1 MPAGGFALGVDL
13 GTSNTV
19 AVLRGPD
26 GRARSLLVDG
36 SPLLPSAVYADPGGS
51 LLVGRDAIHS
61 ARLDP
66 ARFEPNPKRR
76 IDDHT
81 VLLGD
86 RELPVV
92 DLIAAVL
99 MRVAEEARRTP
110 GGAPLDP
117 VTLTCPAGWGPTR
130 RGTLCAAA
138 ARAGWPRVRLVEA
151 PVAAATY
158 FTNVLGRQVPI
169 GSVVVVH
176 DFGAGTFD
184 VSVVARTGNGFDVL
198 AVDGRDD
205 IGGLDI
211 DAAIVAHLGTRYGES
226 QEWKRLT
233 SPSTVEDRRY
243 RRMLWDDVRVAK
255 ERLSRAQSAELTIPL
270 QNTDAHLTREELE
283 TLARPVLEQTVRVT
297 EGALRWA
304 KLAEGR
310 LAGVFLVGGASRTP
324 LVATLLHRALG
335 EPPLAIEQ
343 PELVVAEGS
352 LFATP
357 IAATRRPN
365 TVMFSAVPA
374 APVSVPP
381 AGPRPA
387 SGPPTP
393 PLPVSVPPGPS
404 PTSGPPARPVSGP
417 PRPVSPPP
425 PVRSIPP
432 QSVRVPQPTL
442 IAPRPAP
449 RPPAVAPRPARTYHP
464 RPNLFLRSLRIAI
477 MTAILIAVP
486 VAAAYLGFHLA
497 QGTPAWPLDITW

>member
-1 MPAGGFALGVDL
+1 MAGAGYALGVDF

-19 AVLRGPD
+19 AVLRWPD
-26 GRARSLLVDG
+26 GRARPLLVDG
-36 SPLLPSAVYADPGGS
+36 SPLLPSSVYADPGGT

-76 IDDHT
+76 IDDQS

-86 RELPVV
+86 RELSVV
-92 DLIAAVL
+92 ELIAAVL
-99 MRVAEEARRTP
+99 GRIGEEARRTT
-110 GGAPLDP
+110 GGAPIHP

-130 RGTLCAAA
+130 RGVLKAAA
-138 ARAGWPRVRLVEA
+138 AKAGWPDVRLVEE

-184 VSVVARTGNGFDVL
+184 VSVVARTATGFEVL

-211 DAAIVAHLGTRYGES
+211 DAAIVTHLGTRYGDKP
-226 QEWKRLT
+226 EWARLT
-233 SPSTVEDRRY
+233 SPSTVDDRRC
-243 RRMLWDDVRVAK
+243 RRTLWDDVRVAK
-255 ERLSRAQSAELTIPL
+255 ERLSRSQSADIAVPL
-270 QNTDAHLTREELE
+270 VGVDAHLTRDELE
-283 TLARPVLEQTVRVT
+283 GLSRPVLLQTVRVT

-324 LVATLLHRALG
+324 LVATLLHQTLG

-343 PELVVAEGS
+343 PEMVVAEGS
-352 LFATP
+352 LFATST
-357 IAATRRPN
+357 AGANRAN
-365 TVMFSAVPA
+365 TVEFETV
-374 APVSVPP
+374 
-381 AGPRPA
+381 RPT
-387 SGPPTP
+387 SGA
-393 PLPVSVPPGPS
+393 
-404 PTSGPPARPVSGP
+404 PTSGPPARTPVWAASAPVSVP
-417 PRPVSPPP
+417 PVSPAPP
-425 PVRSIPP
+425 PPSRGIPP

-442 IAPRPAP
+442 IAPMVRQPQA
-449 RPPAVAPRPARTYHP
+449 APRPAPVYGRP
-464 RPNLFLRSLRIAI
+464 PNLFVRSLKLAVI
-477 MTAILIAVP
+477 TAILIAVP
-486 VAAAYLGFHLA
+486 TAVAYLAFHYA
-497 QGTPAWPLDITW
+497 QGTSPWPINLTW

>member
-1 MPAGGFALGVDL
+1 MAGAGYALGVDF

-19 AVLRGPD
+19 AVLRWPD
-26 GRARSLLVDG
+26 GRARPLLVDG
-36 SPLLPSAVYADPGGS
+36 SPLLPSSVYADPGGT

-76 IDDHT
+76 IDDQS

-86 RELPVV
+86 RELSVV
-92 DLIAAVL
+92 ELIAAVL
-99 MRVAEEARRTP
+99 GRIGEEARRTT
-110 GGAPLDP
+110 GGAPIHP

-130 RGTLCAAA
+130 RGVLKAAA
-138 ARAGWPRVRLVEA
+138 AKAGWPDVRLVEE

-184 VSVVARTGNGFDVL
+184 VSVVARTATGFEVL

-211 DAAIVAHLGTRYGES
+211 DAAIVTHLGTRYGDKP
-226 QEWKRLT
+226 EWARLT
-233 SPSTVEDRRY
+233 SPSTVDDRRC
-243 RRMLWDDVRVAK
+243 RRTLWDDVRVAK
-255 ERLSRAQSAELTIPL
+255 ERLSRSQSADIAVPL
-270 QNTDAHLTREELE
+270 VGVDAHLTRDELE
-283 TLARPVLEQTVRVT
+283 GLSRPVLLQTVRVT

-324 LVATLLHRALG
+324 LVATLLHQTLG

-343 PELVVAEGS
+343 PEMVVAEGS
-352 LFATP
+352 LFATST
-357 IAATRRPN
+357 AGANRAN
-365 TVMFSAVPA
+365 TVEFETVRPTSGAPTSGAPA
-374 APVSVPP
+374 PTGGPPARTPVWAASAPVSVPP
-381 AGPRPA
+381 VSPA
-387 SGPPTP
+387 
-393 PLPVSVPPGPS
+393 
-404 PTSGPPARPVSGP
+404 
-417 PRPVSPPP
+417 PPP
-425 PVRSIPP
+425 PSRGIPP

-442 IAPRPAP
+442 IAPMVRQPQA
-449 RPPAVAPRPARTYHP
+449 APRPAPVYGRP
-464 RPNLFLRSLRIAI
+464 PNLFVRSLKLAVI
-477 MTAILIAVP
+477 TAILIAVP
-486 VAAAYLGFHLA
+486 TAVAYLAFHYA
-497 QGTPAWPLDITW
+497 QGTSPWPINLTW

>member
-1 MPAGGFALGVDL
+1 MAAAGYALGVDF

-19 AVLRGPD
+19 AMLRWPD
-26 GRARSLLVDG
+26 GRARPLLVDG
-36 SPLLPSAVYADPGGS
+36 SPLLPSAVYADPGGH
-51 LLVGRDAIHS
+51 LLVGRDAVHS

-66 ARFEPNPKRR
+66 GRYEPNPKRR
-76 IDDHT
+76 IDDQS

-99 MRVAEEARRTP
+99 IRINEEARRTT
-110 GGAPLDP
+110 GGAPLDQI
-117 VTLTCPAGWGPTR
+117 TLTCPAGWGPTR
-130 RGTLCAAA
+130 RGPLKAAA
-138 ARAGWPRVRLVEA
+138 GLIGWQRVRLVEE

-211 DAAIVAHLGTRYGES
+211 DAAVVAHFGRQYGERP
-226 QEWKRLT
+226 EWQRLA
-233 SPSTVEDRRY
+233 SPSTVEDRRN

-255 ERLSRAQSAELTIPL
+255 ERLSRAQSADIAIPVL
-270 QNTDAHLTREELE
+270 GTDVHLTRAELE
-283 TLARPVLEQTVRVT
+283 ELARPVLDQTVRVT

-310 LAGVFLVGGASRTP
+310 LAGVFLVGGASRIP

-352 LFATP
+352 LYATST
-357 IAATRRPN
+357 AGTQRAN
-365 TVMFSAVPA
+365 TVLFAA
-374 APVSVPP
+374 APVSPPPVRNQPP
-381 AGPRPA
+381 ANG
-387 SGPPTP
+387 TP
-393 PLPVSVPPGPS
+393 PHPVSVPPGAVS
-404 PTSGPPARPVSGP
+404 PTSGPPVRPVSP
-417 PRPVSPPP
+417 PPPP

-432 QSVRVPQPTL
+432 EAVRVPQPTL
-442 IAPRPAP
+442 IAPRPEGVASRP
-449 RPPAVAPRPARTYHP
+449 RPPVMAPRPAKAYRG
-464 RPNLFLRSLRIAI
+464 RPNIFLRAIKIALI
-477 MTAILIAVP
+477 TSILIAVP
-486 VAAAYLGFHLA
+486 VVAMYVAFHLA
-497 QGTPAWPLDITW
+497 QGTPVWPLDISW